1 MSKARTAAVAALCL
15 AAILGRAAAQDAR
28 GPDLLSFAQ
37 GAVPV
42 SVSSAPADL
51 KVGMEH
57 AVAAIDGD
65 PAGYTAMLKPA
76 AEGDVIEIVFA
87 LPAPTR
93 FDGFFIPNVF
103 ETPSPSQTFV
113 RTVEVAGASLSAEGP
128 FVPLASGQLAIHETD
143 GDVTALTLAAD
154 APEVRWVRLR
164 LSGGI
169 DVQTERSFLSF
180 SEIIGVGAQQ
190 EAPLAETFDG
200 VFSGRGVKLELAQD
214 GAVVSGCYDGESR
227 LSGTVQGAVLR
238 ALGESP
244 AGIPSQFILVAAG
257 DGAIRG
263 LRSTNGAPF
272 KPYDGAASTKP
283 ATCLAPEP
291 PKLGCGAIVHGI
303 GFDFDSDRIRPGS
316 QPLIGDLYAGL
327 SAAGDVTI
335 SIIGH
340 SSSEGAADYNR
351 DLSLRRAQS
360 VVAALVALGLDADR
374 ISADGLGEDAP
385 IASNDD
391 EAGRSLNRRVEVRCA
406 G

>member
-1 MSKARTAAVAALCL
+1 
-15 AAILGRAAAQDAR
+15 
-28 GPDLLSFAQ
+28 
-37 GAVPV
+37 
-42 SVSSAPADL
+42 
-51 KVGMEH
+51 
-57 AVAAIDGD
+57 
-65 PAGYTAMLKPA
+65 
-76 AEGDVIEIVFA
+76 
-87 LPAPTR
+87 
-93 FDGFFIPNVF
+93 VF

-113 RTVEVAGASLSAEGP
+113 RAVEVAGASLSAEGP
-128 FVPLASGQLAIHETD
+128 FVPLASGELAIHETD

-190 EAPLAETFDG
+190 EAPMAETFDG

-303 GFDFDSDRIRPGS
+303 GFDFDSDRITAGQPAPDRRP
-316 QPLIGDLYAGL
+316 
-327 SAAGDVTI
+327 
-335 SIIGH
+335 
-340 SSSEGAADYNR
+340 
-351 DLSLRRAQS
+351 LRRAERSGRRDHLDHRPLVERRRRRLQS
-360 VVAALVALGLDADR
+360 RPLAAARAIRRRRAGRPRSRRRSAFGGRPRRGCADR
-374 ISADGLGEDAP
+374 EQ
-385 IASNDD
+385 
-391 EAGRSLNRRVEVRCA
+391 
-406 G
+406 